1 MDFIVVLLDE
11 LEAEGLVPALREHI
25 EGDLTSNREL
35 QVQFGELFFQLS
47 DKCFTHIGRL
57 IILLELVALS
67 LRAVAANRANIHH
80 AIAELDEC
88 ATIERR

>member
-25 EGDLTSNREL
+25 ERDLTSNREL
-35 QVQFGELFFQLS
+35 QVQVGELFFQLS

-67 LRAVAANRANIHH
+67 LRAVAANRANIDH

-88 ATIERR
+88 ATIGRR